1 MDMKQLA
8 TFQIASE
15 TLNFTKTAKAL
26 NYAQSSVTSQI
37 KSLESE
43 LNVKLFERLGSKL
56 VLTSNGINFKAY
68 ADRILHEY
76 KSALEAI
83 SDNKQTTATITV
95 AATESQCTYKL
106 PGILTEINDQYPNVK
121 VIIKPIH
128 QIDFI
133 HSELQEGRLDF
144 AFAFSEDLNDE
155 QGFETTLLAEE
166 DLVLI
171 ASPLNKANILIKPT
185 LKDLHDQ
192 TILLTEKGCSYRSFL
207 ENMMAESN
215 MDFRSSY
222 EITNVE
228 TLKNCIKSNLG
239 IALLPYEVVREELQT
254 GKLKRIDFNSNPIWV
269 HYLSW
274 HKDKVLTEIQEN
286 FISVSKDHFRNCSL
300 LPID

>member
-56 VLTSNGINFKAY
+56 ILTSNGINFKAY
-68 ADRILHEY
+68 ADRILHDY

-83 SDNKQTTATITV
+83 SNNKQTTATITV

-133 HSELQEGRLDF
+133 QSELQEGRLDF
-144 AFAFSEDLNDE
+144 AFAFSEGLNDE

-166 DLVLI
+166 DLVLV
-171 ASPLNKANILIKPT
+171 ASPLNKANNLIKPT

-192 TILLTEKGCSYRSFL
+192 TILLTEKGCSYRGFL

-215 MDFRSSY
+215 MNFRSSY

-239 IALLPYEVVREELQT
+239 IALLPYEVVREEIQT
-254 GKLKRIDFNSNPIWV
+254 GELKRIDFNSHPIWV

-286 FISVSKDHFRNCSL
+286 FISVSKNHFRNCSL